1 MLTLI
6 KRSKEYRQI
15 RPCLKSPKAN
25 EIWEEGPYNFVTF
38 GLKRA
43 DRVSSFNE
51 TGQPLVIFVVDR
63 FQRALL
69 EAKTVIPNETLT
81 QAQVADLKQPNK
93 IYLMPLPAEWSRV
106 E

>member
-6 KRSKEYRQI
+6 KRSNEYRQI
-15 RPCLKSPKAN
+15 RPCLKSPKAD

-38 GLKRA
+38 SLKRA
-43 DRVSSFNE
+43 DGVSSLNE

-63 FQRALL
+63 FQQTLL
-69 EAKTVIPNETLT
+69 EAKTIVPNETLT
-81 QAQVADLKQPNK
+81 QAQATDLKQLNE
-93 IYLMPLPAEWSRV
+93 IYLMPLPAEWRRV